1 MNSRRYTVYGRLFTV
16 DYRHGREGDSVKV
29 ITLSNQKGGV
39 SKTTT
44 AAALASGLSHRG
56 FRVLA
61 VDLDPQ
67 CNLSVGAG
75 VDVLNVSGTL
85 YSVFKGETDVE
96 AAIYKSEI
104 GYSVLPGGLALA
116 GADMEFTHTGREF
129 MLSEALERV
138 SEAFDY
144 CVIDTPPT
152 LGILTTNAL
161 AASQAVI
168 IPLTADAYALQGL
181 TQLNGLIQNVRKYCN
196 RGLTVAGLLLTRY
209 SDRQNVSKAIRSQI
223 EAKAA
228 EIGTQVFKTT
238 VRESVAVREAA
249 LLRADIFTEA
259 PKANATL
266 DYTAFID
273 EVMEV
278 L

>member
-1 MNSRRYTVYGRLFTV
+1 M
-16 DYRHGREGDSVKV
+16 KV

-44 AAALASGLSHRG
+44 AAALASGLSQRG
-56 FRVLA
+56 FSVLA

-67 CNLSVGAG
+67 CNLSVNAG

-85 YSVFKGETDVE
+85 YNVFKGETDVE
-96 AAIYKSEI
+96 AAIYQSKI
-104 GYSVLPGGLALA
+104 GFSVLPGGLALA
-116 GADMEFTHTGREF
+116 GADMEFTQTGREF
-129 MLSEALERV
+129 MLSGALERV
-138 SEAFDY
+138 SESFDY

-196 RGLTVAGLLLTRY
+196 RGLTVAGLLLTRFN
-209 SDRQNVSKAIRSQI
+209 DRQNISKAIQKQI

-228 EIGTQVFKTT
+228 EIGTQVFKTKI
-238 VRESVAVREAA
+238 RESVAVREAA
-249 LLRADIFTEA
+249 LLMGDIFTEA

>member
-1 MNSRRYTVYGRLFTV
+1 M
-16 DYRHGREGDSVKV
+16 KV
-29 ITLSNQKGGV
+29 ITLANQKGGV

-44 AAALASGLSHRG
+44 AAALASGLSHKG
-56 FRVLA
+56 YKVLA

-67 CNLSVGAG
+67 CNLSAGAG
-75 VDVLNVSGTL
+75 VDVLNQSGLL
-85 YSVFKGETDVE
+85 YWVFKRETEIE
-96 AAIYKSEI
+96 AAIYRSEI
-104 GYSVLPGGLALA
+104 GCSVLPGGLLLA
-116 GADMEFTHTGREF
+116 GADMEFTQTGREY

-161 AASQAVI
+161 TASQSVI

-181 TQLNGLIQNVRKYCN
+181 TQLNGLIQNVRRYCN
-196 RGLTVAGLLLTRY
+196 RGLTVAGLLLTRFN
-209 SDRQNVSKAIRSQI
+209 DRQNVTKAIQKQI

-228 EIGTQVFKTT
+228 EIGTRVFGTKI
-238 VRESVAVREAA
+238 RESVAVREAA
-249 LLRADIFTEA
+249 LLRGDIFTEA

-273 EVMEV
+273 EFMGVI
-278 L
+278 

>member
-1 MNSRRYTVYGRLFTV
+1 M
-16 DYRHGREGDSVKV
+16 KV

-75 VDVLNVSGTL
+75 VDVLNANGTL
-85 YSVFKGETDVE
+85 YSVFKGDTEVE
-96 AAIYKSEI
+96 DAIYQSEI
-104 GYSVLPGGLALA
+104 GYSVMPGGLMLA
-116 GADMEFTHTGREF
+116 GADMEFTQTGREY

-138 SEAFDY
+138 SERFDY

-152 LGILTTNAL
+152 LGILTVNAL
-161 AASQAVI
+161 TASQSVI
-168 IPLTADAYALQGL
+168 IPLTADVYALQGL
-181 TQLNGLIQNVRKYCN
+181 TQLNGQIQNVKRYCN

-228 EIGTQVFKTT
+228 EIGTRVFKTQI
-238 VRESVAVREAA
+238 RESVAVREAA
-249 LLRADIFTEA
+249 LLKGDIFTEA
-259 PKANATL
+259 PKANATI

-273 EVMEV
+273 EVLEV

>member
-1 MNSRRYTVYGRLFTV
+1 M
-16 DYRHGREGDSVKV
+16 KV

-44 AAALASGLSHRG
+44 AAALASGLSQRG
-56 FRVLA
+56 LRVLA

-67 CNLSVGAG
+67 CNLSVNAG
-75 VDVLNVSGTL
+75 VDVLNVAGTL
-85 YSVFKGETDVE
+85 YNVFKGETDVE
-96 AAIYKSEI
+96 AAIYQSDN

-116 GADMEFTHTGREF
+116 GADMEFTQTGREY

-138 SEAFDY
+138 SERFDY

-181 TQLNGLIQNVRKYCN
+181 TRLNGLIQNVKRYCN
-196 RGLTVAGLLLTRY
+196 RELTVAGLLLTRFN
-209 SDRQNVSKAIRSQI
+209 DRQNVTKALRSQI

-228 EIGTQVFKTT
+228 EIGTQVFKTKI
-238 VRESVAVREAA
+238 RESVAVREAA
-249 LLRADIFTEA
+249 LLRGDIFTDA

-266 DYTAFID
+266 DYTDFIN

>member
-1 MNSRRYTVYGRLFTV
+1 M
-16 DYRHGREGDSVKV
+16 KI

-56 FRVLA
+56 YRVLA

-67 CNLSVGAG
+67 CNLSAGAG
-75 VDVLNVSGTL
+75 VDVLNVAGTI
-85 YSVFKGETDVE
+85 YNVFKGETDVE
-96 AAIYKSEI
+96 AAIYQSEI
-104 GYSVLPGGLALA
+104 GYSVLPGGLLLA
-116 GADMEFTHTGREF
+116 GADMEFTQTGREY
-129 MLSEALERV
+129 MLSEALDRV

-161 AASQAVI
+161 TAAQVVI
-168 IPLTADAYALQGL
+168 IPLTADAYAMQGL
-181 TQLNGLIQNVRKYCN
+181 TQLNGLIQNVKRYCN

-209 SDRQNVSKAIRSQI
+209 NDRQNVSKTVQKQI

-228 EIGTQVFKTT
+228 EIGTRVFKTRI
-238 VRESVAVREAA
+238 RESVAVREAA
-249 LLRADIFTEA
+249 LLRGDIFTDA
-259 PKANATL
+259 PKANATV
-266 DYTAFID
+266 DYTALLD

-278 L
+278 I

>member
-1 MNSRRYTVYGRLFTV
+1 M
-16 DYRHGREGDSVKV
+16 KV

-75 VDVLNVSGTL
+75 VDVLNVAGTL
-85 YSVFKGETDVE
+85 YNVFKGETDVE
-96 AAIYKSEI
+96 AAIYQSEI
-104 GYSVLPGGLALA
+104 GFSVLTGGLMLS
-116 GADMEFTHTGREF
+116 GADMEFTQTGREY

-138 SEAFDY
+138 SESFDY

-152 LGILTTNAL
+152 LGILTVNAL
-161 AASQAVI
+161 TASQAVI
-168 IPLTADAYALQGL
+168 IPLTADVYALQGM
-181 TQLNGLIQNVRKYCN
+181 TQLNGLIQNVKRYCN
-196 RGLTVAGLLLTRY
+196 RDLTVAGLLLARY
-209 SDRQNVSKAIRSQI
+209 NDRQNVSKVMRDQI

-228 EIGTQVFKTT
+228 EIGTRIFKSKI
-238 VRESVAVREAA
+238 RESVAVREAA
-249 LLRADIFTEA
+249 LLRGDIFTEA

-278 L
+278 I